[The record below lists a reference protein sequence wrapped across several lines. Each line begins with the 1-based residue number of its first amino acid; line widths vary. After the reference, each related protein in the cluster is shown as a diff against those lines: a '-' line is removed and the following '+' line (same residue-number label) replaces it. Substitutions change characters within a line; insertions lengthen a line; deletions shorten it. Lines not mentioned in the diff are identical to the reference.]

1 MPETTL
7 VQLAKVLSSGLATNQ
22 LHRRPGGGGSAKKKM
37 RLQHGPVPQQHKD
50 VGKALAQQMEDGLTG
65 PMMRASRERF
75 LDITRCDLQASCSRA
90 YHPGRYA
97 REQLA
102 RLERAERAS
111 SQLPLFRKRS
121 QYALPEGQTS
131 DFVSLRGLCQPGAR
145 HALRATPRDEPYPR
159 HGLPDA
165 PGKPHVTLTLAL
177 PLDPARDP

>member
-75 LDITRCDLQASCSRA
+75 LDITRCDLRASCRSSAKGRSTPCLKGRRVTSSRCVACASRA
-90 YHPGRYA
+90 
-97 REQLA
+97 
-102 RLERAERAS
+102 
-111 SQLPLFRKRS
+111 
-121 QYALPEGQTS
+121 
-131 DFVSLRGLCQPGAR
+131 
-145 HALRATPRDEPYPR
+145 
-159 HGLPDA
+159 HGM
-165 PGKPHVTLTLAL
+165 
-177 PLDPARDP
+177 R